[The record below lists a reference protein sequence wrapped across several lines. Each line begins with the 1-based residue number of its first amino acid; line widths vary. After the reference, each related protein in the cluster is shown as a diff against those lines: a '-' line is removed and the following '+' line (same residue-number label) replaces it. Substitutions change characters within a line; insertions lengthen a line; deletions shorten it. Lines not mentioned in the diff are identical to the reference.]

1 MKKVS
6 HQEYF
11 DFGKKERI
19 AGLRREIER
28 HNRLYFEEA
37 APEISDRKYD
47 ALYRELEELE
57 KGISPSPS
65 SPTQK
70 VGGRPLDEF
79 QQVQHL
85 VPMQSLANTYSEEEV
100 LEFIKRLQRLLPQET
115 QSAHPARTSFTLE
128 PKVDGVAIALLY
140 KEGHLVRAATRGDGT
155 TGDDVTQNVLTIE
168 HIPRQL
174 KKPYPEI
181 AEIRGE
187 VFLSRAAFALLNTKR
202 EEKGEVLFANPR
214 NAAAGS
220 LKQLDSQ
227 IVATRGLDVIFYGYG
242 AWVGK
247 PQFRTHMDFLAFLKA
262 ARFPIPPRVWLAES
276 SDPSKEVLAAI
287 HELANLRH
295 DFPFE
300 TDGAVIKANILA
312 QREAVGSTAKAPRWA
327 IAFKYEPERVE
338 TLLKKITV
346 QVGRTGV
353 ITPVAE
359 LQPVLVSGSTVS
371 RATLHNEEEITRKD
385 IREGD
390 RVLVEKAGEV
400 IPAIV
405 GVRKDLRKG
414 KQKPFH
420 MPEKCPSCHQKLHRT
435 PAQVAIRCINPQCP
449 AQIQRRLEHFAS
461 RGAMDIDG
469 LGEAMIAQLLA
480 SGLVKKIPDIYTLK
494 KENLLQLERMGEK
507 TASNLLSAIDKSR
520 KRPLW
525 RLIFGLGISNIGTT
539 AARVLGENFDS
550 LEELARASTEELQEI
565 EDVGAI
571 VASSIQ
577 QFFSQTESIRLIE
590 ELEKHGVQLVDMGRL
605 KKIDNSLAGTTW
617 VLTGTLKV
625 TREEA
630 ANWIRMRGGRISG
643 SVSKK
648 TTYLLAGEE
657 PGSKLER
664 ARHFKVK
671 ILDEKEFRTM
681 LNLSK

>member
-1 MKKVS
+1 VKKIS
-6 HQEYF
+6 QQEYF
-11 DFGKKERI
+11 DFDKKKRI
-19 AGLRREIER
+19 AELRHEIER
-28 HNRLYFEEA
+28 HNRLYYEEA
-37 APEISDRKYD
+37 TPKISDRKYD

-57 KGISPSPS
+57 TGTAPPPD

-70 VGGRPLDEF
+70 IGGRPLEEF
-79 QQVQHL
+79 HQVQHL
-85 VPMQSLANTYSEEEV
+85 ELMQSLANTYSEKEV
-100 LEFIKRLQRLLPQET
+100 LEFINRLQRLLPKEIL
-115 QSAHPARTSFTLE
+115 SFTLE

-140 KEGHLVRAATRGDGT
+140 RGGHLIRAATRGDGM

-168 HIPRQL
+168 HIPRRL
-174 KKPYPEI
+174 KKPHPEI

-187 VFLSRAAFALLNTKR
+187 VFLSHAAFALLNTKK
-202 EEKGEVLFANPR
+202 EEKGEILFANPR

-220 LKQLDSQ
+220 LKQLDPQ
-227 IVATRGLDVIFYGYG
+227 IVATRGLDVIFYGCG

-247 PQFRTHMDFLAFLKA
+247 PQFRTHMEFLTFLEA
-262 ARFPIPPRVWLAES
+262 AGFPTPPRVWVAES
-276 SDPSKEVLAAI
+276 ADPAKEILAAI
-287 HELANLRH
+287 HELGKLRH
-295 DFPFE
+295 HFPFE

-312 QREAVGSTAKAPRWA
+312 QRQALGSTAKAPRWA
-327 IAFKYEPERVE
+327 IAFKYEPERAE
-338 TLLKKITV
+338 TLLEKITV

-353 ITPVAE
+353 VTPVAE

-405 GVRKDLRKG
+405 GVRKDLRTG

-420 MPEKCPSCHQKLHRT
+420 MPEKCPSCHQKLHRS
-435 PAQVAIRCINPQCP
+435 PGQVALRCSNPQCP

-469 LGEAMIAQLLA
+469 LGEAMIAQLLT
-480 SGLVKKIPDIYTLK
+480 SGLVKEIPDIYTLK

-507 TASNLLSAIDKSR
+507 SANNLLSAIDKSR

-525 RLIFGLGISNIGTT
+525 RLIFGLGILNIGTT
-539 AARVLGENFDS
+539 AARVLAEKYGS
-550 LEELARASTEELQEI
+550 LKALASASTEELQKI
-565 EDVGAI
+565 EDVGSI
-571 VASSIQ
+571 VASSIR
-577 QFFSQTESIRLIE
+577 QFFSQAESVRLMKA
-590 ELEKHGVQLVDMGRL
+590 LEKHGVQLADIGRPE
-605 KKIDNSLAGTTW
+605 KIDNSLAGTTW

-630 ANWIRMRGGRISG
+630 ANWIRMRGGHITG
-643 SVSKK
+643 NVSKK

-657 PGSKLER
+657 PGSKYER
-664 ARHFKVK
+664 ARHFKIK
-671 ILDEKEFRTM
+671 ILDEEEFRSM